1 VVRELMFRRN
11 QVLSVL
17 SERRSAFRPY
27 GLQGKIGSLHDNFS
41 CAFGSIEQ

>member
-1 VVRELMFRRN
+1 MVRELMFRRN

-27 GLQGKIGSLHDNFS
+27 GLQGKIGSLYDNFS